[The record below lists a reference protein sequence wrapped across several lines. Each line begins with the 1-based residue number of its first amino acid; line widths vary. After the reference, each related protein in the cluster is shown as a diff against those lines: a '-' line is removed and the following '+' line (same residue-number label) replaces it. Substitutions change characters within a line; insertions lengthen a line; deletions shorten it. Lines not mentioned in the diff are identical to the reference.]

1 MTFDTDWDDDAEEE
15 LRSIEIAYAST
26 KRKSSDFDHVA
37 GDESSAPRRRL
48 PAWANGASPSIS
60 SPGDLGSEIVRCISN
75 VDRPSGSCLRN
86 DLWTFSPTPCR
97 VNLKLK
103 HPVFTFDGRTV
114 YSRTLTEVER
124 STIEILDKIEHLKH
138 NADEISLGFD
148 IEWRPVFR
156 AGQTIPKTAVLQIC
170 MDSSDCYVMH
180 IIHSGVPP
188 ILKSLLEDPS
198 SSKVGI
204 GIGGDATKISR
215 DYNVCVTPLVDLSKY
230 ANLKL
235 GGAPKNWGLSSLT
248 EALTCKELLKPYKIR
263 LGNWEA
269 NELSKEQLHYAAT
282 DAFASWYLY
291 QILKTFPDPKPE
303 S

>member
-1 MTFDTDWDDDAEEE
+1 
-15 LRSIEIAYAST
+15 
-26 KRKSSDFDHVA
+26 
-37 GDESSAPRRRL
+37 
-48 PAWANGASPSIS
+48 
-60 SPGDLGSEIVRCISN
+60 
-75 VDRPSGSCLRN
+75 
-86 DLWTFSPTPCR
+86 
-97 VNLKLK
+97 
-103 HPVFTFDGRTV
+103 
-114 YSRTLTEVER
+114 
-124 STIEILDKIEHLKH
+124 
-138 NADEISLGFD
+138 
-148 IEWRPVFR
+148 
-156 AGQTIPKTAVLQIC
+156 

-291 QILKTFPDPKPE
+291 QQHVILEACKELSFYWLHCPEDRLFLHGYLHLDGSVRLRLISLVKERLYHLKELCAPEKSDPVASVWHPGGPMSRHTRAHARVCFRDFFYRESARAGYIGVSLDFFPHPE
-303 S
+303 RRESARSASESAGDYTVLTRSGASGRRRDGVLERAWRRRRRNGGDRSSFCV

>member
-1 MTFDTDWDDDAEEE
+1 MTPFDTDWDDDAEEE
-15 LRSIEIAYAST
+15 LRAIEIAYAAT
-26 KRKSSDFDHVA
+26 KRKSS
-37 GDESSAPRRRL
+37 ETSAQRRRL
-48 PAWANGASPSIS
+48 PDWGNGAS
-60 SPGDLGSEIVRCISN
+60 EIVHCISN
-75 VDRPSGSCLRN
+75 VDIPSGSSCLR
-86 DLWTFSPTPCR
+86 DELYTFSPTPCR

-103 HPVFTFDGRTV
+103 HPVFAFDGRTV
-114 YSRTLTEVER
+114 YSRTLVEVER
-124 STIEILDKIEHLKH
+124 STIEIFDKIEHLKH

-148 IEWRPVFR
+148 IEWRPFFKT
-156 AGQTIPKTAVLQIC
+156 GQTPRKAAVLQIC

-180 IIHSGVPP
+180 IIHSGVPLM
-188 ILKSLLEDPS
+188 LKSLLEDPS

-230 ANLKL
+230 ANRKL

-269 NELSKEQLHYAAT
+269 SELSKQQIHYAAT